1 MKKILSILMLAAICA
16 NAQTTFTNGVKI
28 SALPQV
34 SSISGTEIVV
44 LNQSGT
50 TKSATVNQLIAA
62 DVALINTV
70 TNGLAALVA
79 TNGLKDTA
87 TTNGLE
93 ALIATNGVNDLNTSN
108 ALQSLISANTA
119 KDTATTNGLAAMIA
133 TANAQNVATSNSIA
147 GTATATAA
155 AAVAPLSANAITNG
169 GNGNFKNVTFSVLDN
184 GNSVY
189 QYAVNLSAATIQ
201 KVAFTNGLSGNCYL
215 TVTNISPGQNVT
227 IAVLNSTGATKA
239 FFFPNSSQTNVF
251 SITGAGQSQNIGNG
265 KSVLFNF
272 ISIDG
277 GNVAM
282 SWAQEN

>member
-1 MKKILSILMLAAICA
+1 MKKILSILMLAALCA

-70 TNGLAALVA
+70 TNGLTALVA

-87 TTNGLE
+87 TTNGL
-93 ALIATNGVNDLNTSN
+93 AAMIATNGVNDLNTSN

-133 TANAQNVATSNSIA
+133 TATAQNVATSNSIA
-147 GTATATAA
+147 ATANAA
-155 AAVAPLSANAITNG
+155 AAAAIAPLSGNAITNG
-169 GNGNFKNVTFSVLDN
+169 G
-184 GNSVY
+184 
-189 QYAVNLSAATIQ
+189 
-201 KVAFTNGLSGNCYL
+201 SG
-215 TVTNISPGQNVT
+215 TVTNLFYGVKDLGTVDGSATLTVNLAAASLQTVNFTNRNGSQLALSNIAPGQNVT
-227 IAVLNSTGATKA
+227 LICKNSANANYGTYYPANVVQISSGGYYVVVPSGKWAA
-239 FFFPNSSQTNVF
+239 FNFTVVGTNVIC
-251 SITGAGQSQNIGNG
+251 SASAQQN
-265 KSVLFNF
+265 
-272 ISIDG
+272 
-277 GNVAM
+277 
-282 SWAQEN
+282 